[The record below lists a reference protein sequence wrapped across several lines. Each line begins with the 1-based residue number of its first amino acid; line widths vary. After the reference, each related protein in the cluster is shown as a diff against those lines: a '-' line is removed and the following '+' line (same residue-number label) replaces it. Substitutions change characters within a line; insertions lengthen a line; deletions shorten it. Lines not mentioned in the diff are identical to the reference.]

1 MDDFDFGT
9 FCAFIV
15 TSCLLIMVMAF
26 PFMFLWN
33 LVAVAAVS
41 VAKPISYWTAVGMV
55 VLIAFIGCT
64 GKGRSE
70 S

>member
-1 MDDFDFGT
+1 MDDFDFGA

-15 TSCLLIMVMAF
+15 IWCLLIMVMAI

-33 LVAVAAVS
+33 WVAVAAVT

-55 VLIAFIGCT
+55 ALIALVG
-64 GKGRSE
+64 GHKKGGGE
-70 S
+70 